1 MGNFGAWNSS
11 RAYPKVSKKIDLVLD
26 TYITDRYSIGRTL
39 GKGASARVVE
49 VTKISS
55 GEKFAMKIM
64 DKYDRLNKGYY
75 MRETKILKMAQHPNI
90 AAFKESHVGSK
101 HFYIISELGEGGDLY
116 ERMMDRDWCINE
128 KRARQLVKT
137 MLLAIGYL
145 HENHIVHRDLKPEN
159 FVFKTNDADSDI
171 LLVDFGCARIVQDNV
186 TYRNAFGTPHFLAPE
201 VVAGRKYIRTGNT
214 LKFSDIWSIGVIAYV
229 LMVGNVPFTGI
240 SVDDI
245 FESIKKKP
253 LTFPDGG
260 NHLSRSFVNFS
271 ERLLCKYPDQRL
283 KVKEALSHEWLKN
296 TSKQLPVEVVRRSS
310 RTNTNDL
317 ALAVVHSL
325 VSTSYVYR
333 MGAGLYILGSGPYL
347 EDVCE
352 SILV

>member
-11 RAYPKVSKKIDLVLD
+11 RAYPKLNKKIDLVLD
-26 TYITDRYSIGRTL
+26 TYITDRYSVGRTL
-39 GKGASARVVE
+39 GEGASARVVE

-171 LLVDFGCARIVQDNV
+171 LLVDFGCARIVQDNLK
-186 TYRNAFGTPHFLAPE
+186 YRDAFGTPHFLAPE
-201 VVAGRKYIRTGNT
+201 VLAGRKYTRTGNI
-214 LKFSDIWSIGVIAYV
+214 LKFSDI
-229 LMVGNVPFTGI
+229 
-240 SVDDI
+240 
-245 FESIKKKP
+245 
-253 LTFPDGG
+253 
-260 NHLSRSFVNFS
+260 
-271 ERLLCKYPDQRL
+271 
-283 KVKEALSHEWLKN
+283 
-296 TSKQLPVEVVRRSS
+296 
-310 RTNTNDL
+310 
-317 ALAVVHSL
+317 
-325 VSTSYVYR
+325 
-333 MGAGLYILGSGPYL
+333 
-347 EDVCE
+347 
-352 SILV
+352 